1 MSKRTGL
8 FIAEQT
14 LLAAIMVGAWLA
26 YPAAY
31 SNSEPPAPVLI
42 RSGVMTWAE
51 ASSQVARWGE
61 MRTYFR
67 GESYGTTNAFTAVA
81 VIKPGESVHPA
92 HRHAEEEFLVIA
104 EGAGRWHL
112 DGKEFPAAKG
122 DVLYAA
128 PWVMHGLVNT
138 GKVPLTFFV
147 AKWNSKGVKIPAAP
161 PGPHGQ

>member
-1 MSKRTGL
+1 MMSKRTGL
-8 FIAEQT
+8 FFAGQT
-14 LLAAIMVGAWLA
+14 LLAAITAGAWLA
-26 YPAAY
+26 YPANF
-31 SNSEPPAPVLI
+31 SNNEPPAPI

-51 ASSQVARWGE
+51 ASSQVAQWGE
-61 MRTYFR
+61 MRAYFR
-67 GESYGTTNAFTAVA
+67 GETYGTTSAFTAVA

-92 HRHAEEEFLVIA
+92 HRHAEEEFLVIT

-112 DGKEFPAAKG
+112 DGKEFHAAKG

-138 GKVPLTFFV
+138 GEVPLTFFV

-161 PGPHGQ
+161 AGPHGQ